1 MINRVV
7 LVGRLTKDPELRY
20 TPNGIASCRFTVA
33 VNRTFANEQG
43 ERDADFISCVAWRK
57 QAENLANYQRKGA
70 LIGLEGRIQ
79 TGSYE
84 GQNGQK
90 VYTTDVVADSIQF
103 LEPSRNGGGGSQNTP
118 NQNQPNQYPQ
128 QQPQYGGQ
136 AYGNNQPSYGGG
148 QPQQQFGGT
157 MPSQNTFGNSAYQQN
172 HPPMNQ
178 PNNTRVDEDPFAN
191 NRGLIEVSEDDL
203 PF

>member
-33 VNRTFANEQG
+33 VNRTFANEHG

-57 QAENLANYQRKGA
+57 QAENLANYQCKGA
-70 LIGLEGRIQ
+70 LIGVEGRIQ

-84 GQNGQK
+84 GQNGQR

-103 LEPSRNGGGGSQNTP
+103 LEPRSNTGGAQSNQP
-118 NQNQPNQYPQ
+118 YYQNQPNAHQPQ
-128 QQPQYGGQ
+128 QQQHGGQ

-148 QPQQQFGGT
+148 QPQQSFGG
-157 MPSQNTFGNSAYQQN
+157 NIAYQQN
-172 HPPMNQ
+172 QPSINQ
-178 PNNTRVDEDPFAN
+178 PNYTRVDEDPFAN
-191 NRGLIEVSEDDL
+191 SRGPIEVSEDDL